1 MLRPRLRHL
10 AALAVALCTSGCAII
25 AAADPNALWSI
36 VNRQCVPV
44 ARATGSPGFC
54 TAVDLSKHYAILK
67 DINGNT
73 QYLLIPTDRVM
84 GIESPSVLDTD
95 APTYWADAWNARQY
109 VGSRIGLT
117 FPPNQ
122 LGLEIN
128 SKYRRTQQQLHIHM
142 DCMHDDIIRHL
153 ARYRASEPGK
163 WQWTTLDGNRY
174 RVMRVLSLTGDSD
187 PFRIVA
193 RDRQGSDA
201 MAQQT
206 ILVTGAGPSD
216 SDGWLVVNSGLEL
229 DDGSGTA
236 EGLLD
241 HSCEIGMHQ

>member
-1 MLRPRLRHL
+1 MIRPCLRHL
-10 AALAVALCTSGCAII
+10 AALAIAFCTSGCAII

-54 TAVDLSKHYAILK
+54 TTVDLSKRYAILK

-73 QYLLIPTDRVM
+73 QYLLIPTDRVT

-95 APTYWADAWNARQY
+95 APGYWADAWNARQY

-142 DCMHDDIIRHL
+142 DCMHDDIIRNL
-153 ARYRASEPGK
+153 ARYRTSEPGK

-193 RDRQGSDA
+193 RDRQGTDA